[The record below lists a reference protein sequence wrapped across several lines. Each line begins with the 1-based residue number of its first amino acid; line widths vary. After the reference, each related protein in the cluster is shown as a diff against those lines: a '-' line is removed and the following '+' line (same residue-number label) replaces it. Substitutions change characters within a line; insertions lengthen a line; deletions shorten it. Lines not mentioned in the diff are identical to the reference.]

1 MYGEISIVLQLI
13 LLWYLYCELESLSGK
28 KIRSYSISSKSSSE
42 SIECTKDSE
51 IKLEPIK
58 LLHVD
63 TAGNAFTWDV
73 SSLVSQF
80 HEKRCTV
87 NAHIDSGPKGEKGDR
102 GPTGSSV
109 DKQRMKGETGPKGD
123 KGNDLKISKKHC
135 CLWGTTCGK
144 CLWGNTHVMPHTC
157 GSSRRCKPEPV
168 PKFSFGNL
176 NLGKYAALAKNYNR

>member
-28 KIRSYSISSKSSSE
+28 KVRSYSISSKSSSE

-87 NAHIDSGPKGEKGDR
+87 NAHIGSGPKGEKGDR

-123 KGNDLKISKKHC
+123 KGNDYKINRKEHC
-135 CLWGTTCGK
+135 CWGTCSKCRFGGRFEIKCTGK
-144 CLWGNTHVMPHTC
+144 
-157 GSSRRCKPEPV
+157 GSNICKPEPV